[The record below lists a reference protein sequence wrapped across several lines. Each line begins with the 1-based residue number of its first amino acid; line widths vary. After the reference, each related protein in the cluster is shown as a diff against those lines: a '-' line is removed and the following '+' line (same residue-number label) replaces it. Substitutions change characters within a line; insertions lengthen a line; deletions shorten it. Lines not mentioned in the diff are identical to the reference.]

1 MGALDADTA
10 VAPAGTPGAYTA
22 KVHDDWAIWG
32 PNGGYIASILF
43 RAMAAESPLTRPA
56 SFTCQY
62 LGVAAFDAVDLQVT
76 IARAAKRAVALHAT
90 MTQAG
95 APIASAMGW
104 FVAGDLT
111 ALEHDAAPPPE
122 VPDPLSV
129 PTLEERAPRNFGTFP
144 FWQNVENRPLA
155 WLDEPE
161 WLAREPSEPRN
172 AGWFRFRPQATFADP
187 AVDACRLLVMLDTM
201 QWPAATLAYRADEVT
216 HIAPSL
222 DLTVVFH
229 RLAPA
234 EEFLLVEARA
244 PIATGG
250 LVGGTAA
257 AWAGGRLLAT
267 SSQQMLC
274 RPAPPRG

>member
-1 MGALDADTA
+1 MGDLDADTA
-10 VAPAGTPGAYTA
+10 VARAETPGAYTA
-22 KVHDDWAIWG
+22 KVHEDWAIWG

-43 RAMAAESPLTRPA
+43 RAMAAESPLPRPA
-56 SFTCQY
+56 SFSCQY
-62 LGVAAFDAVDLQVT
+62 LGVAAFEAVELQVSIT
-76 IARAAKRAVALHAT
+76 RATKRAVALHAA

-95 APIASAMGW
+95 KPIASALAW
-104 FVAGDLT
+104 FVAGDLA
-111 ALEHDAAPPPE
+111 ALEHDAAPPPPA
-122 VPDPLSV
+122 PDPLTV
-129 PTLEERAPRNFGTFP
+129 PTLEERAPRNFSTFP

-161 WLAREPSEPRN
+161 WLAREPGEPRN
-172 AGWFRFRPQATFADP
+172 VGWFRFRPQATFADP
-187 AVDACRLLVMLDTM
+187 TVDACRLLVMLDTM
-201 QWPAATLAYRADEVT
+201 QWPAATLAYRAEDVT

-222 DLTVVFH
+222 DLGVVFH

-250 LVGGTAA
+250 LVGGTAS

-267 SSQQMLC
+267 STQQMLC